1 MKGIGS
7 RIELFLGLLIVLLAV
22 IFTIA
27 NPRFASFAN
36 FFDLIKSYS
45 FFGILAVGAFVVLL
59 SGGIDISFTA
69 TAQVAQY
76 VTVAWIVQH
85 GGNLWLALA
94 IGLVIGTLLGA
105 FNGVLIHFVRIPPI
119 ITTIGTLNLYFGVLY
134 VLSAGNIIFEVAPF
148 YRQLSE
154 ATLPGGFP
162 VLGLLWLGVVLLT
175 GWMLHYTVLGRSIYA
190 LGGSETASVR
200 VGFSVLKTR
209 LFVYTFM
216 GLLAGFA
223 SVVHTSLVQSAIP
236 NSIVGKELDVLAA
249 VVLGGAS
256 IKGGSGSLLGTCLGV
271 IFLAVI
277 GNGLTMMG
285 ISSYWNGVTVGLA
298 LLVGIT
304 VSKYQQEILAIWK
317 RRPIRTS

>member
-1 MKGIGS
+1 
-7 RIELFLGLLIVLLAV
+7 
-22 IFTIA
+22 
-27 NPRFASFAN
+27 
-36 FFDLIKSYS
+36 
-45 FFGILAVGAFVVLL
+45 
-59 SGGIDISFTA
+59 
-69 TAQVAQY
+69 
-76 VTVAWIVQH
+76 
-85 GGNLWLALA
+85 
-94 IGLVIGTLLGA
+94 
-105 FNGVLIHFVRIPPI
+105 
-119 ITTIGTLNLYFGVLY
+119 
-134 VLSAGNIIFEVAPF
+134 
-148 YRQLSE
+148 
-154 ATLPGGFP
+154 
-162 VLGLLWLGVVLLT
+162 LWLGVVLLT

-190 LGGSETASVR
+190 LGGSETAAVR

-236 NSIVGKELDVLAA
+236 NSIVGKELDVIAA

-271 IFLAVI
+271 VFLAVI

-304 VSKYQQEILAIWK
+304 VSKYQQEILAVWK

>member
-27 NPRFASFAN
+27 NPRFASLAN
-36 FFDLIKSYS
+36 VFDLIKSYS

-119 ITTIGTLNLYFGVLY
+119 ITTIGTLNLYFGALY

-190 LGGSETASVR
+190 LGG
-200 VGFSVLKTR
+200 
-209 LFVYTFM
+209 
-216 GLLAGFA
+216 
-223 SVVHTSLVQSAIP
+223 Q
-236 NSIVGKELDVLAA
+236 
-249 VVLGGAS
+249 
-256 IKGGSGSLLGTCLGV
+256 
-271 IFLAVI
+271 
-277 GNGLTMMG
+277 
-285 ISSYWNGVTVGLA
+285 
-298 LLVGIT
+298 
-304 VSKYQQEILAIWK
+304 
-317 RRPIRTS
+317 